1 MIIIGDSALASHRDG
16 NVGTM
21 LDVLLVVENGDTVF
35 TLGDRS
41 T

>member
-16 NVGTM
+16 KVDTM
-21 LDVLLVVENGDTVF
+21 LDVLLVEYGDTGL